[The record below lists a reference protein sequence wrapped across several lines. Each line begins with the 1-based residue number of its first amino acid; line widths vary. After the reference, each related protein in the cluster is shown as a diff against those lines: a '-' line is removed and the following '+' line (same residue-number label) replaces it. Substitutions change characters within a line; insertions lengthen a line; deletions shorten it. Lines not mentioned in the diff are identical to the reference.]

1 MKVVSAASLLVICGY
16 CRATL
21 LRRDVDVERIGT
33 MAALLDDRSPL
44 QVGAEGRWR
53 STGFGVL
60 GRIQVG
66 WEHGAWNEWYCR
78 FDDGRTGWLGE
89 AAGEYTLTF
98 ELEAPGP
105 LPPWSSLRPGLRLAL
120 GGVEHEVV
128 DVRRARI
135 VGGEGELPFRV
146 ESGRETAV
154 ADLRSAAGGFASL
167 DYGDDR
173 PRVYLGEVVDLDDL
187 SLRSVRERPAWR

>member
-1 MKVVSAASLLVICGY
+1 MKVVSAASLLVVCGY

-33 MAALLDDRSPL
+33 MAALLEDRSPL

-66 WEHGAWNEWYCR
+66 WEHGAWNEWYCL

-120 GGVEHEVV
+120 GGVEHEVRAAQRA
-128 DVRRARI
+128 DRLGAEQPVRVGDHAHRNGSRHRGGRTSTARTRR
-135 VGGEGELPFRV
+135 GE
-146 ESGRETAV
+146 A
-154 ADLRSAAGGFASL
+154 SATS
-167 DYGDDR
+167 
-173 PRVYLGEVVDLDDL
+173 
-187 SLRSVRERPAWR
+187 ST

>member
-60 GRIQVG
+60 GL
-66 WEHGAWNEWYCR
+66 
-78 FDDGRTGWLGE
+78 LGFM
-89 AAGEYTLTF
+89 AF
-98 ELEAPGP
+98 
-105 LPPWSSLRPGLRLAL
+105 
-120 GGVEHEVV
+120 
-128 DVRRARI
+128 
-135 VGGEGELPFRV
+135 VGGGYYLFDTPAGQIEMRV
-146 ESGRETAV
+146 SIPLLLGSAV
-154 ADLRSAAGGFASL
+154 ASAGLIFF
-167 DYGDDR
+167 
-173 PRVYLGEVVDLDDL
+173 VLGAALKA
-187 SLRSVRERPAWR
+187 RERPTATGAEQLLAEQGTVIDWSGDRGNIRIRGEVWAARAARPFAPGDAVRVKDRDGLVLVVEPV